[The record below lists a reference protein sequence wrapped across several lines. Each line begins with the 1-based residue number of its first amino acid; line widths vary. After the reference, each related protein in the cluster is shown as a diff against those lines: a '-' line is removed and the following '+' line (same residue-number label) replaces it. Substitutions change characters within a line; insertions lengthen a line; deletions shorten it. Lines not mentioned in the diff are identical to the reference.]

1 MINNF
6 LEAYFATFM
15 LKIEKKDI
23 MRPLKSP
30 TTYFLKQCNRL
41 AFEFHI
47 SSDEICKLY
56 CNHFKST
63 STATLHCK
71 IPYLLF
77 LFLMIQ
83 VIFTMGQNQSR
94 GNSKIALKPE
104 ETNPLAKTLAFTNE
118 SMTLCQIMNMFRW
131 EEEIPN
137 VQSQGYVFLDRIF
150 EVKISKISKAI
161 IFSASFTYDVTT
173 TATTL
178 KVKIVEGGELLTGHV
193 IINLK
198 YSCVTG
204 GRSSKVGHFLSG
216 VCFFNRSSWS

>member
-1 MINNF
+1 
-6 LEAYFATFM
+6 
-15 LKIEKKDI
+15 
-23 MRPLKSP
+23 MRPVKSP

-41 AFEFHI
+41 VFEFHMSI
-47 SSDEICKLY
+47 DEICKSY

-137 VQSQGYVFLDRIF
+137 VQSQGYVLVDRIF
-150 EVKISKISKAI
+150 DVKNFSKVFR
-161 IFSASFTYDVTT
+161 FSANFTYDNSDSSV
-173 TATTL
+173 TL
-178 KVKIVEGGELLTGHV
+178 KVKIVEGGEFLTGNV

-198 YSCVTG
+198 YSCDGIT
-204 GRSSKVGHFLSG
+204 GHFRSG
-216 VCFFNRSSWS
+216 VSLLHVFCNPY